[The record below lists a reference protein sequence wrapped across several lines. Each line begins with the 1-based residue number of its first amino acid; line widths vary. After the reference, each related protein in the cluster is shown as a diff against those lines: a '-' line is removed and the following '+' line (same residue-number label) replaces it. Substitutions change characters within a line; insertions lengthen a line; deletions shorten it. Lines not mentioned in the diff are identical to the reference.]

1 MENVIDKVMEYYQ
14 VNNKE
19 AIKIIN
25 LRRSCGE
32 YDELLRDM
40 EEENYDKL

>member
-14 VNNKE
+14 VNEKQ
-19 AIKIIN
+19 AKQIIN

-40 EEENYDKL
+40 EEENYE

>member
-1 MENVIDKVMEYYQ
+1 MGNIVEQVMEYYQ

-19 AIKIIN
+19 ATQIIN

-32 YDELLRDM
+32 YDELLKDM
-40 EEENYDKL
+40 EEDKYDKL

>member
-14 VNNKE
+14 VNIQE
-19 AIKIIN
+19 AINIIK

-40 EEENYDKL
+40 KEEENDKL

>member
-1 MENVIDKVMEYYQ
+1 MENIVNQVMEYYQ
-14 VNNKE
+14 VNNKD

-40 EEENYDKL
+40 EEENYE